1 MDTEEGKFWILA
13 EVFNAVIQN
22 TQDFI
27 NLHGKINNIG
37 YPDYQE
43 LIKRGGL
50 LWEENQDVY
59 IWINEML
66 NIIKT

>member
-43 LIKRGGL
+43 LIKERRSFVGRKSRCL
-50 LWEENQDVY
+50 YLD
-59 IWINEML
+59 
-66 NIIKT
+66 

>member
-50 LWEENQDVY
+50 CGKK
-59 IWINEML
+59 
-66 NIIKT
+66 IKMSIFGLMKC